1 MPNHRIDV
9 AAAVRT
15 AARPRARRSIVIA
28 AATSLAISLTTLAF
42 GQIPSSLSVDVSSSV
57 VPLTE
62 IHRGGPPPQGIPAIG
77 FPGMDGVAPATV
89 DPAFVS
95 QDEASAW
102 LGGREPV
109 ILVDLGGQRK
119 VYPLQILMWH
129 EIANDRVGGVPVA
142 VTFCPLCNSA
152 LVFDLR
158 VPLDPQGLEALRER
172 AAARGE
178 ELDAK
183 PVQADLAASLSDLR
197 HGADVVATVEV
208 GGFGVSGL
216 LYASNLLMFDP
227 VTGTLWSQAIGEGAV
242 GALAGAELVRY
253 GAPIVA
259 FDEAREVAPEAGV
272 MDRPA
277 GFSRRYGTNPY
288 VGYDDVDTPAFLFR
302 GEADD
307 RLLPKQR
314 VVSIDAATPVAYPFS
329 HLSEVGIVHDVVNG
343 RGIVVAW
350 RAGTA
355 TALGGSRI
363 ASSEDVGTASVFETA
378 LNGREL
384 RFEPADDGAL
394 RDVQTGTVWDVT
406 GRAVSGP
413 LEGERLTPV
422 IHDQTLWFSWAAF
435 RPDTEIRRP

>member
-1 MPNHRIDV
+1 MLNRRTDS
-9 AAAVRT
+9 AAAAW
-15 AARPRARRSIVIA
+15 AATRASTLRPIVLA
-28 AATSLAISLTTLAF
+28 AAASLATLAF
-42 GQIPSSLSVDVSSSV
+42 GQIPSSLDVDTSNSV
-57 VPLTE
+57 VPPSE

-89 DPAFVS
+89 DPTFVS
-95 QDEASAW
+95 QHEASSW

-109 ILVDLGGQRK
+109 ILVDLGGERK

-158 VPLDPQGLEALRER
+158 VPLDPDGLEALQER
-172 AAARGE
+172 TASRGE
-178 ELDAK
+178 ELDAQ
-183 PVQADLAASLSDLR
+183 PVPDDLAASLSDLAN
-197 HGADVVATVEV
+197 GDDVVATVDV

-216 LYASNLLMFDP
+216 LFASNLLMFDP
-227 VTGTLWSQAIGEGAV
+227 VTGTLWSQAIGEGTV
-242 GALAGAELVRY
+242 GALAGTELVRY

-259 FDEAREVAPEAGV
+259 FDEVREVAPEAGV
-272 MDRPA
+272 MDRPE

-302 GEADD
+302 GEADG
-307 RLLPKQR
+307 RLQPKAR
-314 VVSIDAATPVAYPFS
+314 VVSIDAPTSVAYPFA
-329 HLSEVGIVHDVVNG
+329 HLSEVGIVHDEVDG

-350 RAGTA
+350 RPGTA
-355 TALGGSRI
+355 TALGGSQI
-363 ASSEDVGTASVFETA
+363 ASAADVGTASVFETA
-378 LNGREL
+378 LDGREL

-406 GRAVSGP
+406 GRAVTGP
-413 LEGERLTPV
+413 LEGEQLTPV

>member
-1 MPNHRIDV
+1 MLNRRIDAV
-9 AAAVRT
+9 AAVRT
-15 AARPRARRSIVIA
+15 AARHGALRAIVIA
-28 AATSLAISLTTLAF
+28 AAASLATLALA
-42 GQIPSSLSVDVSSSV
+42 QIPSSLDVDTSKTV
-57 VPLTE
+57 VPLNE

-77 FPGMDGVAPATV
+77 FPGMEGVAPATV
-89 DPAFVS
+89 DPTFVS

-109 ILVDLGGQRK
+109 ILVDLGGERK

-158 VPLDPQGLEALRER
+158 VPLDPEGLETLQAR
-172 AAARGE
+172 AAERGE
-178 ELDAK
+178 ELDAQ
-183 PVQADLAASLSDLR
+183 PVADDLAASLSDLR
-197 HGADVVATVEV
+197 HGADVVASVNV

-227 VTGTLWSQAIGEGAV
+227 VTGTLWSQAIGEGTV
-242 GALAGAELVRY
+242 GALAGSELVRY
-253 GAPIVA
+253 GAPIVS
-259 FDEAREVAPEAGV
+259 FDEVRAVAPEAGV
-272 MDRPA
+272 MDRPE

-288 VGYDDVDTPAFLFR
+288 LGYDDVDTPAFLFR

-307 RLLPKQR
+307 RLLPKER
-314 VVSIDAATPVAYPFS
+314 VVSIDAPTPVAYPFS
-329 HLSEVGIVHDVVNG
+329 HLSEVGIVHDEVDG

-350 RAGTA
+350 RPGTA

-363 ASSEDVGTASVFETA
+363 ASSADVGTASVFETA
-378 LNGREL
+378 LDGREL

-406 GRAVSGP
+406 GRAVAGP

-422 IHDQTLWFSWAAF
+422 VHDQTLWFSWAAF